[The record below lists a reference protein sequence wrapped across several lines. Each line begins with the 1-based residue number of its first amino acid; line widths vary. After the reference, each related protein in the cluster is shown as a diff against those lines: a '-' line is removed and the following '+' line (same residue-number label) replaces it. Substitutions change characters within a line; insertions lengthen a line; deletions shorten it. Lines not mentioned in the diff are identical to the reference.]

1 MNTMEGMNPQQQ
13 EAVEYTEGPLLI
25 LAGAGSGKTRV
36 LTHRIAYLMEEKGV
50 KPWNIMAITFT
61 NKAAQEMRERVDQ
74 IAGFGA
80 ESVWV
85 STFHSSCVRILRR
98 YIDRLGYDNRFTIY
112 DTEDSKTVMKE
123 ILRRMNLD
131 TKIYKE
137 RSLLAKISAAKN
149 EMISPDEY
157 EKSVSRWEDK
167 RVAEIYRAYQEQLK
181 KNNALDFDDLLLKTV
196 ELFRDCPE
204 ALDYYQERFRY
215 IMVDEYQ
222 DTNTVQFQF
231 VSRLA
236 ARYRNLCVVGDD
248 DQSIYKFR
256 GANIGNILDFEKVF
270 PDAKVIKLEQNY
282 RSTQNILD
290 AANEV
295 IRHNKG
301 RKEKR
306 LWTENG
312 TGDKVNFRQFQSGFE
327 EAEFVAGE
335 IGRKV
340 RTGENHYRDF
350 AVLYRTNAQSRLFE
364 EKFLLANIPYKI
376 VGGVNFYGR
385 KEIKDL
391 LAYMKTVDNSLDD
404 LAVQRIINVP
414 KRGIGA
420 ATIGKVEAYAAEQDI
435 HFYDALLEAD
445 YIPGLGRA
453 AAKIRPFTLFIQSLR
468 SQLEYLSVK
477 ELLEKIIEDTGYVKE
492 LEAEDTEEARARIEN
507 IDEFIS
513 KAADYEA
520 SAAEPS
526 LSGFLQEV
534 ALVADI
540 DSVDDSSDYV
550 LLMTL
555 HSAKGLEFNEVYM
568 AGMEDGLF
576 PSYMTITGD
585 DPSELE
591 EERRLCYV
599 GITRARKKLTLTAA
613 RQRMIRGETQYSK
626 TSRFVREIP
635 RELIDLGRD
644 GNTEH
649 TFKKPSLFGGVELPR
664 KKYAAETFK
673 PRQFT
678 VTKADSLDYTV
689 GDTVRHVK
697 FGVGVVQ
704 SIVEGGRDYE
714 VTVDF
719 DRFGVKRMFASFAKL
734 KKIG

>member
-1 MNTMEGMNPQQQ
+1 M
-13 EAVEYTEGPLLI
+13 
-25 LAGAGSGKTRV
+25 
-36 LTHRIAYLMEEKGV
+36 
-50 KPWNIMAITFT
+50 
-61 NKAAQEMRERVDQ
+61 
-74 IAGFGA
+74 
-80 ESVWV
+80 
-85 STFHSSCVRILRR
+85 
-98 YIDRLGYDNRFTIY
+98 
-112 DTEDSKTVMKE
+112 
-123 ILRRMNLD
+123 
-131 TKIYKE
+131 
-137 RSLLAKISAAKN
+137 
-149 EMISPDEY
+149 
-157 EKSVSRWEDK
+157 
-167 RVAEIYRAYQEQLK
+167 
-181 KNNALDFDDLLLKTV
+181 
-196 ELFRDCPE
+196 
-204 ALDYYQERFRY
+204 
-215 IMVDEYQ
+215 
-222 DTNTVQFQF
+222 
-231 VSRLA
+231 
-236 ARYRNLCVVGDD
+236 
-248 DQSIYKFR
+248 
-256 GANIGNILDFEKVF
+256 
-270 PDAKVIKLEQNY
+270 
-282 RSTQNILD
+282 
-290 AANEV
+290 
-295 IRHNKG
+295 
-301 RKEKR
+301 
-306 LWTENG
+306 
-312 TGDKVNFRQFQSGFE
+312 
-327 EAEFVAGE
+327 
-335 IGRKV
+335 
-340 RTGENHYRDF
+340 
-350 AVLYRTNAQSRLFE
+350 
-364 EKFLLANIPYKI
+364 
-376 VGGVNFYGR
+376 
-385 KEIKDL
+385 
-391 LAYMKTVDNSLDD
+391 
-404 LAVQRIINVP
+404 
-414 KRGIGA
+414 
-420 ATIGKVEAYAAEQDI
+420 
-435 HFYDALLEAD
+435 
-445 YIPGLGRA
+445 
-453 AAKIRPFTLFIQSLR
+453 
-468 SQLEYLSVK
+468 K

-635 RELIDLGRD
+635 QELIDLGRD

-649 TFKKPSLFGGVELPR
+649 TFKKPSLFGGVEPPR

-678 VTKADSLDYTV
+678 VTKADSLDYGV

-697 FGVGVVQ
+697 FGVGVVR

-734 KKIG
+734 KKLG

>member
-1 MNTMEGMNPQQQ
+1 
-13 EAVEYTEGPLLI
+13 
-25 LAGAGSGKTRV
+25 
-36 LTHRIAYLMEEKGV
+36 
-50 KPWNIMAITFT
+50 
-61 NKAAQEMRERVDQ
+61 
-74 IAGFGA
+74 
-80 ESVWV
+80 
-85 STFHSSCVRILRR
+85 
-98 YIDRLGYDNRFTIY
+98 
-112 DTEDSKTVMKE
+112 
-123 ILRRMNLD
+123 
-131 TKIYKE
+131 
-137 RSLLAKISAAKN
+137 
-149 EMISPDEY
+149 
-157 EKSVSRWEDK
+157 
-167 RVAEIYRAYQEQLK
+167 
-181 KNNALDFDDLLLKTV
+181 
-196 ELFRDCPE
+196 
-204 ALDYYQERFRY
+204 
-215 IMVDEYQ
+215 
-222 DTNTVQFQF
+222 
-231 VSRLA
+231 
-236 ARYRNLCVVGDD
+236 
-248 DQSIYKFR
+248 
-256 GANIGNILDFEKVF
+256 
-270 PDAKVIKLEQNY
+270 
-282 RSTQNILD
+282 
-290 AANEV
+290 
-295 IRHNKG
+295 
-301 RKEKR
+301 
-306 LWTENG
+306 
-312 TGDKVNFRQFQSGFE
+312 
-327 EAEFVAGE
+327 
-335 IGRKV
+335 
-340 RTGENHYRDF
+340 
-350 AVLYRTNAQSRLFE
+350 
-364 EKFLLANIPYKI
+364 
-376 VGGVNFYGR
+376 
-385 KEIKDL
+385 
-391 LAYMKTVDNSLDD
+391 MKTVDNSLDD

-635 RELIDLGRD
+635 
-644 GNTEH
+644 GNSSTWAGTGQRSMPLKNRNCLE
-649 TFKKPSLFGGVELPR
+649 ER
-664 KKYAAETFK
+664 KCPE
-673 PRQFT
+673 
-678 VTKADSLDYTV
+678 
-689 GDTVRHVK
+689 
-697 FGVGVVQ
+697 
-704 SIVEGGRDYE
+704 
-714 VTVDF
+714 
-719 DRFGVKRMFASFAKL
+719 
-734 KKIG
+734 KIYRGNF

>member
-1 MNTMEGMNPQQQ
+1 M
-13 EAVEYTEGPLLI
+13 
-25 LAGAGSGKTRV
+25 
-36 LTHRIAYLMEEKGV
+36 
-50 KPWNIMAITFT
+50 
-61 NKAAQEMRERVDQ
+61 
-74 IAGFGA
+74 
-80 ESVWV
+80 
-85 STFHSSCVRILRR
+85 
-98 YIDRLGYDNRFTIY
+98 
-112 DTEDSKTVMKE
+112 
-123 ILRRMNLD
+123 
-131 TKIYKE
+131 
-137 RSLLAKISAAKN
+137 
-149 EMISPDEY
+149 
-157 EKSVSRWEDK
+157 
-167 RVAEIYRAYQEQLK
+167 
-181 KNNALDFDDLLLKTV
+181 
-196 ELFRDCPE
+196 
-204 ALDYYQERFRY
+204 
-215 IMVDEYQ
+215 
-222 DTNTVQFQF
+222 
-231 VSRLA
+231 
-236 ARYRNLCVVGDD
+236 
-248 DQSIYKFR
+248 
-256 GANIGNILDFEKVF
+256 
-270 PDAKVIKLEQNY
+270 
-282 RSTQNILD
+282 
-290 AANEV
+290 
-295 IRHNKG
+295 
-301 RKEKR
+301 
-306 LWTENG
+306 
-312 TGDKVNFRQFQSGFE
+312 NFRQFQSGFE
-327 EAEFVAGE
+327 EAEYVAGE

-340 RTGENHYRDF
+340 RTGEAHYRDF

-420 ATIGKVEAYAAEQDI
+420 ATIGKVEAYAAEQEI

-445 YIPGLGRA
+445 YVPGLGRA

-477 ELLEKIIEDTGYVKE
+477 ELLEKIIEETGYVRD
-492 LEAEDTEEARARIEN
+492 LEAEDTDEARARIEN
-507 IDEFIS
+507 IDELIS
-513 KAADYEA
+513 KTADYDS

-540 DSVDDSSDYV
+540 DSVDENSDYV

-576 PSYMTITGD
+576 PSYMTITGGD
-585 DPSELE
+585 ASELE

-599 GITRARKKLTLTAA
+599 GITRARKRLTLTAA

-635 RELIDLGRD
+635 RELVDLGRD
-644 GNTEH
+644 GTTEH
-649 TFKKPSLFGGVELPR
+649 TFKKPELFGGADIPR
-664 KKYAAETFK
+664 KKYGAETFK

-678 VTKADSLDYTV
+678 VTKADSLDYGV
-689 GDTVRHVK
+689 GDTVRHAK
-697 FGVGVVQ
+697 FGAGVVK

-734 KKIG
+734 KKL

>member
-1 MNTMEGMNPQQQ
+1 MNSLEGMNPQQQ
-13 EAVEYTEGPLLI
+13 EAVECTEGPLLI

-36 LTHRIAYLMEEKGV
+36 LTHRIAYLIEERGV
-50 KPWNIMAITFT
+50 KPWHIMAITFT
-61 NKAAQEMRERVDQ
+61 NKAAQEMRERVDR
-74 IAGFGA
+74 IVEFGS

-98 YIDRLGYDNRFTIY
+98 YIDRLGFDNRFTIY

-123 ILRRMNLD
+123 ILRRLNLD
-131 TKIYKE
+131 PKIYKE

-149 EMISPDEY
+149 EMLSPDAY
-157 EKSVSRWEDK
+157 EQNVSRWEDK
-167 RVAEIYRAYQEQLK
+167 RVAEVYRAYQEQLK
-181 KNNALDFDDLLLKTV
+181 KNNALDFDDLLVKTV
-196 ELFRDCPE
+196 ELFRSCPE
-204 ALDYYQERFRY
+204 VLDYYQEKFRY

-231 VSRLA
+231 VSLLA
-236 ARYRNLCVVGDD
+236 SRYRNLCVVGDD

-295 IRHNKG
+295 IRHNLG

-312 TGDKVNFRQFQSGFE
+312 AGDKVNFRQFQSGFE
-327 EAEFVAGE
+327 EAEYVAGA

-340 RTGENHYRDF
+340 RTGEAHYRDF

-420 ATIGKVEAYAAEQDI
+420 ATIGKVEAYAAEQEI

-445 YIPGLGRA
+445 YVPGLGRA

-477 ELLEKIIEDTGYVKE
+477 ELLEKIIEETGYVRD
-492 LEAEDTEEARARIEN
+492 LEAEDTDEARARIEN
-507 IDEFIS
+507 IDELIS
-513 KAADYEA
+513 KTADYDS

-540 DSVDDSSDYV
+540 DSVDENSDYV

-576 PSYMTITGD
+576 PSYMTITGGD
-585 DPSELE
+585 ASELE

-599 GITRARKKLTLTAA
+599 GITRARKRLTLTAA

-635 RELIDLGRD
+635 RELVDLGRD
-644 GNTEH
+644 GTTEH
-649 TFKKPSLFGGVELPR
+649 TFKKPELFGGADIPR
-664 KKYAAETFK
+664 KKYGAETFK

-678 VTKADSLDYTV
+678 VTKADSLDYGV
-689 GDTVRHVK
+689 GDTVRHAK
-697 FGVGVVQ
+697 FGAGVVK

-734 KKIG
+734 KKL

>member
-1 MNTMEGMNPQQQ
+1 MNSLEGMNPQQQ
-13 EAVEYTEGPLLI
+13 EAVECTEGPLLI

-36 LTHRIAYLMEEKGV
+36 LTHRIAYLIEERGV

-61 NKAAQEMRERVDQ
+61 NKAAQEMRERVDR
-74 IAGFGA
+74 IVEFGS

-98 YIDRLGYDNRFTIY
+98 YIDRLGFDNRFTIY

-123 ILRRMNLD
+123 ILRRLNLD
-131 TKIYKE
+131 PKIYKE

-149 EMISPDEY
+149 EMLSPDAY
-157 EKSVSRWEDK
+157 EQNVSRWEDK
-167 RVAEIYRAYQEQLK
+167 RVAEVYRAYQEQLK
-181 KNNALDFDDLLLKTV
+181 KNNALDFDDLLVKTV
-196 ELFRDCPE
+196 ELFRSCPE
-204 ALDYYQERFRY
+204 VLDYYQEKFRY

-231 VSRLA
+231 VSLLA
-236 ARYRNLCVVGDD
+236 SRYRNLCVVGDD

-295 IRHNKG
+295 IRHNLG

-312 TGDKVNFRQFQSGFE
+312 AGDKVNFRQFQSGFE
-327 EAEFVAGE
+327 EAEYVAGE

-340 RTGENHYRDF
+340 RTGEAHYRDF

-420 ATIGKVEAYAAEQDI
+420 ATIGKVEAYAAEQEI

-445 YIPGLGRA
+445 YVPGLGRA

-477 ELLEKIIEDTGYVKE
+477 ELLEKIIEETGYVRD
-492 LEAEDTEEARARIEN
+492 LEAEDTDEARARIEN
-507 IDEFIS
+507 IDELIS
-513 KAADYEA
+513 KTADYDS

-540 DSVDDSSDYV
+540 DSVDENSDYV

-576 PSYMTITGD
+576 PSYMTITGGD
-585 DPSELE
+585 ASELE

-599 GITRARKKLTLTAA
+599 GITRARKRLTLTAA

-635 RELIDLGRD
+635 RELVDLGRD
-644 GNTEH
+644 GTTEH
-649 TFKKPSLFGGVELPR
+649 TFKKPELFGGADIPR
-664 KKYAAETFK
+664 KKYGAENFK

-678 VTKADSLDYTV
+678 VTKADSLDYGV
-689 GDTVRHVK
+689 GDTVRHMK
-697 FGVGVVQ
+697 FGAGVVK

-734 KKIG
+734 KKL

>member
-1 MNTMEGMNPQQQ
+1 M
-13 EAVEYTEGPLLI
+13 
-25 LAGAGSGKTRV
+25 
-36 LTHRIAYLMEEKGV
+36 
-50 KPWNIMAITFT
+50 
-61 NKAAQEMRERVDQ
+61 
-74 IAGFGA
+74 
-80 ESVWV
+80 
-85 STFHSSCVRILRR
+85 
-98 YIDRLGYDNRFTIY
+98 
-112 DTEDSKTVMKE
+112 
-123 ILRRMNLD
+123 
-131 TKIYKE
+131 
-137 RSLLAKISAAKN
+137 
-149 EMISPDEY
+149 
-157 EKSVSRWEDK
+157 
-167 RVAEIYRAYQEQLK
+167 
-181 KNNALDFDDLLLKTV
+181 
-196 ELFRDCPE
+196 
-204 ALDYYQERFRY
+204 
-215 IMVDEYQ
+215 
-222 DTNTVQFQF
+222 
-231 VSRLA
+231 
-236 ARYRNLCVVGDD
+236 
-248 DQSIYKFR
+248 
-256 GANIGNILDFEKVF
+256 
-270 PDAKVIKLEQNY
+270 
-282 RSTQNILD
+282 
-290 AANEV
+290 
-295 IRHNKG
+295 
-301 RKEKR
+301 
-306 LWTENG
+306 
-312 TGDKVNFRQFQSGFE
+312 
-327 EAEFVAGE
+327 AGE

-644 GNTEH
+644 GTTEH
-649 TFKKPSLFGGVELPR
+649 AFKKPELFGGAEVPR
-664 KKYAAETFK
+664 KKYTAETFK

-678 VTKADSLDYTV
+678 VTKADSLDYGV

-704 SIVEGGRDYE
+704 SIAEGGRDYE

-734 KKIG
+734 KKIE